1 MEPAGKNTVRVYF
14 ILALFLFLAGIFT
27 LVAASSP
34 HKADGRFDDALLE
47 LDQALVELEHLEQR
61 NTSAAVWE
69 AREKVSAAVERLR
82 HTAEE
87 QEVEI
92 DEIETA
98 YAALD
103 RKLAALPNAAGAPE
117 AAGAIADEVHALRVA
132 WHRHYAGRPLP
143 I

>member
-1 MEPAGKNTVRVYF
+1 MEPAGEKTVRVYF
-14 ILALFLFLAGIFT
+14 LLALVLFFAGIFT

-34 HKADGRFDDALLE
+34 QKADDRFDDALLE

-61 NTSAAVWE
+61 NTSTAPWE
-69 AREKVSAAVERLR
+69 AREKVSAAVEHLR
-82 HTAEE
+82 RTAEE
-87 QEVEI
+87 KEVEI
-92 DEIETA
+92 DEIETT

-103 RKLAALPNAAGAPE
+103 RRLAALPDGASAPE

-132 WHRHYAGRPLP
+132 WHRQYASPSIP